1 MAVAV
6 PTGGPDSAAVTLI
19 SESVR
24 SLIPVIELG
33 GIATS
38 EEVDI
43 DTLRARM
50 VRACT
55 EVQATVYVP
64 ELVAAWAEVR

>member
-1 MAVAV
+1 MSIADAERALAVA
-6 PTGGPDSAAVTLI
+6 
-19 SESVR
+19 
-24 SLIPVIELG
+24 ELG
-33 GIATS
+33 GRATS
-38 EEVDI
+38 FEDVWLQASLI
-43 DTLRARM
+43 DSRERLHPLFAE